1 MNRGLSDYLKVA
13 FPSVISV
20 KRPLATKQII
30 EDPNWLA
37 GFASGEG
44 CFYVS
49 IFKSNT
55 TKTGWAIKL
64 EFSLVQHYRD
74 KEVLQSLIKYF
85 NCGRVYKKK
94 DAFYFK
100 VTKLSDLNEKII
112 PFFVKYPIQ
121 GVKSKDFKD
130 FCKVTELILNK
141 AHLTSEGLQLIR
153 QIKTGM
159 NTGREWN

>member
-1 MNRGLSDYLKVA
+1 M
-13 FPSVISV
+13 
-20 KRPLATKQII
+20 
-30 EDPNWLA
+30 
-37 GFASGEG
+37 
-44 CFYVS
+44 
-49 IFKSNT
+49 
-55 TKTGWAIKL
+55 
-64 EFSLVQHYRD
+64 
-74 KEVLQSLIKYF
+74 QSLIKYF